1 MDDFIGLFLVMWIA
15 FTTIVTGITLGS
27 SNVTSHSHIIELCK
41 DVGQFQYDKTVVLCE
56 VKKEK
61 TKE

>member
-1 MDDFIGLFLVMWIA
+1 MDDFIGLFIVMWIA
-15 FTTIVTGITLGS
+15 FTTVVTGIALGS
-27 SNVTSHSHIIELCK
+27 NNVTSHTHIIELCK
-41 DVGQFQYDKTVVLCE
+41 DVGQFQYEKTVVLCE